1 MRHGRETAR
10 KESDERKTEWTK
22 TPGVCLSAKVETHSV
37 FPRARILLIRW
48 ETDLHLCWSQKPVWV
63 RVRTQWQG
71 QLPPWLPHP
80 YKYRKCK
87 CRFAGDIPAGP
98 SPQGCR
104 QEKGEVIRKAR

>member
-1 MRHGRETAR
+1 MRHGRETER

-37 FPRARILLIRW
+37 FPTARILLIRW

-71 QLPPWLPHP
+71 QLPPGCLIPPNTENASADLQGTYLPVP
-80 YKYRKCK
+80 LLKD
-87 CRFAGDIPAGP
+87 AG
-98 SPQGCR
+98 
-104 QEKGEVIRKAR
+104 KRKAR